1 MRVFMYVLIRVCV
14 FIYVCTHACVI
25 VCFRDTI
32 CPVRYALCQCVKG
45 EGLVTVD
52 SQRVLRAGPD
62 TGSALLEVIA
72 METCGVNQTLH
83 ISVRVSPVWFV
94 RLFSV
99 SSLYSV
105 GGGGLPAF
113 PLGWTIRVRA
123 LCYDNL
129 GQQFNAHNTLTH
141 ITTNRP
147 ARSVEC
153 VV

>member
-1 MRVFMYVLIRVCV
+1 VYQEMQLAVGTSRSILI
-14 FIYVCTHACVI
+14 
-25 VCFRDTI
+25 DTI

-45 EGLVTVD
+45 EGLVTMD
-52 SQRVLRAGPD
+52 SQGILRAGPD

-72 METCGVNQTLH
+72 METCGVNQTLL

-141 ITTNRP
+141 ITTN
-147 ARSVEC
+147 
-153 VV
+153 